1 MQACRDILIE
11 MSSMEHKAGNRIS
24 FLRILEENRGIIHK
38 ISMMYTFN
46 LTDKEDLYQEICL
59 QLWRS
64 YRTYR
69 AESKFSTWMYRVA
82 LNTAISSVRKE
93 GRRVETVQ
101 LDQAEHFVARD
112 GEREGKTRMLF
123 KAISMLNKMDRA
135 IILLWLE
142 EKEYAEISE
151 IMGIS
156 VSAVSVRLV
165 RIRERLKLIMKNLEN
180 E

>member
-1 MQACRDILIE
+1 M
-11 MSSMEHKAGNRIS
+11 
-24 FLRILEENRGIIHK
+24 EENRGIIHK
-38 ISMMYTFN
+38 ISMMYTSN
-46 LTDKEDLYQEICL
+46 QTDKEDLYQEICL

-64 YRTYR
+64 FRNYR
-69 AESKFSTWMYRVA
+69 AESKFSTWLYRVA
-82 LNTAISSVRKE
+82 LNTAISSVRKD
-93 GRRVETVQ
+93 RRRIETVQ

-112 GEREGKTRMLF
+112 SDREGMTRLLF
-123 KAISMLNKMDRA
+123 KAFAKLNKVDRA

-156 VSAVSVRLV
+156 HSAVSVRLV
-165 RIRERLKLIMKNLEN
+165 RIRERLKSIMKNMED

>member
-1 MQACRDILIE
+1 MDQPGG
-11 MSSMEHKAGNRIS
+11 HKVS
-24 FLRILEENRGIIHK
+24 FTQLLEENKGIIHK
-38 ISMMYTFN
+38 ISMMYTS
-46 LTDKEDLYQEICL
+46 TQADKEDLYQEICL

-64 YRTYR
+64 YRSYR
-69 AESKFSTWMYRVA
+69 ADSKFSTWLYRVG

-93 GRRVETVQ
+93 RRQVITVQ
-101 LDQAEHFVARD
+101 LDQEEHFVSRD
-112 GEREGKTRMLF
+112 NEKEGMTRMLF
-123 KAISMLNKMDRA
+123 RAVSRLNKVDRA

-165 RIRERLKLIMKNLEN
+165 RIRERLKLIMKSLED